1 MSQMKYDRFLNEISR
16 RREPSLLR
24 ELFSLQ
30 VEAPEDAVFLMA
42 GMPNPD
48 TFPLVE
54 GSLTLRDGR
63 ALTLSPKKM
72 VDCLQYGPT
81 PGYPPL
87 LKQLKDLTQRLH
99 EPPRWRDS
107 DVVVT
112 TGSQSGL
119 FMAMEM
125 MMSPND
131 YVLIEEPCYTGA
143 ISILAPYSPRYLPV
157 NSDSE
162 GMIPDSLKAALSRW
176 RPKDAQDP
184 LSDIPKF
191 IYTIPTACN
200 PTGAVTSE
208 ERRREIYKTAC
219 EYNLLILEDDPYYFL
234 QFMDEEKFPSSYLRL
249 DTEGR
254 VLRFDS
260 FSKIIASGL
269 RVGWVTGPQP
279 LIRKINLHKGA
290 SVISSASMSQV
301 VVNELLEMWGDEGLR
316 KHVREVRRFY
326 HTQRDAMLLAA
337 EKHLSGLC
345 EWSVPAG
352 GMFLWIKVG
361 RISDTWSM
369 VLERAM
375 KKKVMVVPGQG
386 FMTDSSSLCQYLRL
400 SFSAN
405 TPLNMEKGLCGL
417 AQLIREEIELQN
429 SHQFLQ
435 KWG

>member
-1 MSQMKYDRFLNEISR
+1 MSQTKYCRYMNEVAR

-24 ELFSLQ
+24 ELFSMQ
-30 VEAPEDAVFLMA
+30 VEAPDDAVFLMA
-42 GMPNPD
+42 GMPSPD

-63 ALTLSPKKM
+63 TLTLSPKKM

-87 LKQLKDLTQRLH
+87 LKQLKDLTKRLH
-99 EPPRWRDS
+99 GPPTWQDS
-107 DVVVT
+107 EVVVT

-119 FMAMEM
+119 LMAMEM

-131 YVLIEEPCYTGA
+131 YVIIEEPCYTGA

-157 NSDSE
+157 KTDSE
-162 GMIPDSLKAALSRW
+162 GMIPGSLEAALSRW
-176 RPKDAQDP
+176 RPQDAEDAH
-184 LSDIPKF
+184 SDIPKF

-208 ERRREIYKTAC
+208 KRRREIYKIAC

-234 QFMDEEKFPSSYLRL
+234 QFMDEENFPPSYLKL

-260 FSKIIASGL
+260 FSKIIAAGL

-279 LIRKINLHKGA
+279 LIRKISLHKGA

-301 VVNELLEMWGDEGLR
+301 VVSELLEMWGDEGL
-316 KHVREVRRFY
+316 KNHVREVRLFY
-326 HTQRDAMLLAA
+326 RSQRDAMLLAA
-337 EKHLSGLC
+337 ERHLSGLC
-345 EWSVPAG
+345 EWSAPAG
-352 GMFLWIKVG
+352 GMFLWIKAG
-361 RISDTWSM
+361 CISDTWSM

-375 KKKVMVVPGQG
+375 KKKVMVVPGHG
-386 FMTDSSSLCQYLRL
+386 FLTDSAKACQYLRL

-405 TPLNMEKGLCGL
+405 TPLNMEKGLCSL

-429 SHQFLQ
+429 THQLLQ
-435 KWG
+435 KKG